1 MPAPG
6 VLPPAALDEMGCK
19 LHLQEPPPLH
29 EASPVGLQDDSGFA
43 EDQRVWGWFA
53 FFSALVAT
61 PKSLQTQQGVP
72 CKGCFVK
79 VG

>member
-72 CKGCFVK
+72 CKGGFVK
-79 VG
+79 MG